1 MAKQAAPPQGTGRA
15 TMNVRENILWTQRVQ
30 AEDKVFGKG
39 AGQFSIRASVSVEGV
54 PSKFKPGH
62 YNPSAPIY
70 KSTQGFDPAKHGW
83 DPDGDDARE
92 FRRSIAMQVSGPQ
105 HKYPYPVTSY
115 QEVGWLLMPGGDPAD
130 RTRQK
135 KNRYGLGW
143 ECKPPAEWSES
154 AVEPPL
160 ARTSKQFL
168 ASSATTLAIAEGS
181 AVSAMPPSTLSALAP
196 SQLAE
201 LRAGNGITT
210 FPRATSQVSATAPV
224 VPSALSGSQRS
235 GEPGTLMGAAGP
247 SSNVSAAPSSA
258 IMSRASSLPVLA
270 APVDRLR
277 RRDAK
282 LVQKWKESYE
292 FHNKGLRGNRWFKPL
307 GETDAT
313 AFANAFAKAT
323 GGVPLHKWGKP
334 QNDA

>member
-1 MAKQAAPPQGTGRA
+1 MEAGTIPDMAEKSKGTGRA
-15 TMNVRENILWTQRVQ
+15 AMNVRENILWTQRVEK
-30 AEDKVFGKG
+30 EDKVFGKG
-39 AGQFSIRASVSVEGV
+39 GGQFSIRASVSVEDV

-105 HKYPYPVTSY
+105 HKYPYPQTSY
-115 QEVGWLLMPGGDPAD
+115 QEHGWLLMPAGDPAD

-135 KNRYGLGW
+135 KTRYGLGW

-168 ASSATTLAIAEGS
+168 ASSAMTPAIAEGS
-181 AVSAMPPSTLSALAP
+181 TVSVMPPSTLSAVAP
-196 SQLAE
+196 SVLAE
-201 LRAGNGITT
+201 LRSGNGITT
-210 FPRATSQVSATAPV
+210 LPRATSQVSATAPV
-224 VPSALSGSQRS
+224 VPSALAGSQRA
-235 GEPGTLMGAAGP
+235 GAT
-247 SSNVSAAPSSA
+247 SSVSAAPSSA

-292 FHNKGLRGNRWFKPL
+292 FHNTGVRGNRWFKPL

-334 QNDA
+334 QKDA